1 MTNKSMMKIFLIC
14 VLAVAVVQVYT
25 SRAAATEPSNSTPA
39 VVGSPKRPPREFF
52 GLRLGM
58 SQESVRSRLRRIAK
72 QQKEERE
79 EEEGGEQEVWILK
92 RDARFNYLLVKFNK
106 EHRLNWMTIVA
117 HPKLVRYADIA
128 SLEMATKATDG
139 INYSYKWKVEA
150 SKQQPGYLIIARGSS
165 DEFLTSYSVYLT
177 RQVTR

>member
-1 MTNKSMMKIFLIC
+1 MMKIFLLCI
-14 VLAVAVVQVYT
+14 LAAIAVYAAPGAT
-25 SRAAATEPSNSTPA
+25 RASEMSNAPRATMAATATALS
-39 VVGSPKRPPREFF
+39 GKQPPREFF

-58 SQESVRSRLRRIAK
+58 SEEAVRSRLRKIAK

-92 RDARFNYLLVKFNK
+92 RDSKFNYLLVKFNK
-106 EHRLNWMTIVA
+106 EHRLNWMIVVA

-128 SLEMATKATDG
+128 SLELATKATDG
-139 INYSYKWKVEA
+139 INYSYKWKVETTA
-150 SKQQPGYLIIARGSS
+150 QQPGYLIIARGSS

-177 RQVTR
+177 R

>member
-1 MTNKSMMKIFLIC
+1 MIIRSVDKISLLCI
-14 VLAVAVVQVYT
+14 LAAVITHAGSSRTSATELSHSTAAVVV
-25 SRAAATEPSNSTPA
+25 
-39 VVGSPKRPPREFF
+39 SPKQPPREFF

-58 SQESVRSRLRRIAK
+58 SEETVRSRLRRIAK

-92 RDARFNYLLVKFNK
+92 RDAKFNYLLVKFNK

-128 SLEMATKATDG
+128 GLELATKATDG

-165 DEFLTSYSVYLT
+165 DEFLTSYSVYPT
-177 RQVTR
+177 R